1 MKSRTFLLSVIL
13 GFVVGAA
20 GLSGCGSAEMTEV
33 VEGVDI
39 AAEANVPGSTS
50 LHHWKKILSVQAHV
64 KDGQRHVGYLDHI
77 TTEEDPEGKFFVKDL
92 KMDVRGFLL
101 PGGKAF
107 AYDPRSPSAETSR
120 DLGNT
125 GFDNGVKK
133 ILEVPGEIRYE
144 EVPIQAPPPPA
155 GAQSARS

>member
-1 MKSRTFLLSVIL
+1 MKSRTFFLAVLPGL
-13 GFVVGAA
+13 MAGAVC
-20 GLSGCGSAEMTEV
+20 LSGCSSAEMTEV

-39 AAEANVPGSTS
+39 AATANVPGSTP
-50 LHHWKKILSVQAHV
+50 LHHWKKILSVQAHL
-64 KDGQRHVGYLDHI
+64 KDGQKHVGYLDHL
-77 TTEEDPEGKFFVKDL
+77 TTEQDLEGKFFVKDL
-92 KMDVRGFLL
+92 KMDVRGFIL

-107 AYDPRSPSAETSR
+107 AYDPRSPSSESSR

-144 EVPIQAPPPPA
+144 EVSIQAPPTSSDAKGLP
-155 GAQSARS
+155 R